1 MAEEVTVNINVA
13 GTDKGTKAIDDLTKA
28 IDGLS
33 EATKK
38 TKKDNEEMKTG
49 VMAAWGEVNILGTS
63 LGSVGRA
70 FKSTAKTAKL
80 MFKSI
85 YMGIVSTGIGAFVL
99 AIGALASYF
108 LSTQRGAEKLEIAMA
123 KLGATFQVIKDRAS
137 SFGEG
142 LLKIFKRGGLKEG
155 IDQMKDSFKG
165 VGKEIKEDVK
175 LIGELTQRS
184 IDLRKAERAVNL
196 ETAKRRAE
204 VEQLKLIA
212 EDQSK
217 AEDVR
222 LAAAQKAF
230 NVEQSVLDIRIKNAK
245 EAVAIQREQMATS
258 ENLEDDQEKLTQLE
272 INLAN
277 IKQESFTKQI
287 ELNNKVNS
295 IIKEGETLKEQSR
308 LKAEQDKAKADQQA
322 ATDLET
328 LRQANATEQENELFQ
343 AQQKYEKLIALANK
357 YGQDTTHLTEVYGSQ
372 VKAINKKYDDGELAD
387 EKVLQDTKNK
397 MIMSSMSALTGA
409 LEKDSAA
416 AKGIAVAQA
425 LINTYQG
432 ITSALAMKP
441 SGPWNFVQAAAIGVQ
456 GFAAVK
462 NIMKTDAS
470 GSSSSGGDS
479 GGGGGGGGA
488 APPSPSGIGGES
500 LIPSQLTEQLSGTGT
515 QPVQAYVV
523 ETDISDS
530 QALQQEL
537 DLQTTI

>member
-1 MAEEVTVNINVA
+1 MAEEVTVNINVVGA
-13 GTDKGTKAIDDLTKA
+13 DKGTKAVKDLGKAAKNTTKDA
-28 IDGLS
+28 
-33 EATKK
+33 KK
-38 TKKDNEEMKTG
+38 MQTG
-49 VMAAWGEVNILGTS
+49 VMDAWGEVNILGTN
-63 LGSVGRA
+63 LGSVAKA
-70 FKSTAKTAKL
+70 FTSTAKTAKL

-99 AIGALASYF
+99 AIGSLAAYF
-108 LSTQRGAEKLEIAMA
+108 TSTQRGAEKLEIALA
-123 KLGATFQVIKDRAS
+123 KMGATVKVLIDRAS

-175 LIGELTQRS
+175 LMGELTQRS

-258 ENLEDDQEKLTQLE
+258 ENLEADQEKLTQLE

-308 LKAEQDKAKADQQA
+308 LKEEAEKKKLDQQA

-357 YGQDTTHLTEVYGSQ
+357 YGQDTSTITETYGKQ
-372 VKAINKKYDDGELAD
+372 VQDINKKYTDAELKN
-387 EKVLQDTKNK
+387 EKIIQDTKNK

-479 GGGGGGGGA
+479 GGGGGGA
-488 APPSPSGIGGES
+488 APPTPSGIGGES
-500 LIPSQLTEQLSGTGT
+500 LIPSQLTEQLSGTET

-523 ETDISDS
+523 ETDISES

-537 DLQTTI
+537 DLQTTL